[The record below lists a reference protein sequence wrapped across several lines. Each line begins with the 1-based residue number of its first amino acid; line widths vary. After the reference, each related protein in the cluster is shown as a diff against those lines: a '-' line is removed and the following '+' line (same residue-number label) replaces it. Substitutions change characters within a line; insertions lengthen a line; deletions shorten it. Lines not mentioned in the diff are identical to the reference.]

1 MDIVGENSTLCRD
14 IERRDMA
21 MIGSAMCNNF
31 LGAGEER
38 EGRFAKGRA
47 LPYRN
52 SSSSSA
58 LSCASLSASSALTV
72 GKQAD
77 LTKSQ

>member
-47 LPYRN
+47 LPYR
-52 SSSSSA
+52 A
-58 LSCASLSASSALTV
+58 QV
-72 GKQAD
+72 
-77 LTKSQ
+77 

>member
-31 LGAGEER
+31 LGGR
-38 EGRFAKGRA
+38 EGGKICKGRA
-47 LPYRN
+47 LPYR
-52 SSSSSA
+52 A
-58 LSCASLSASSALTV
+58 QL
-72 GKQAD
+72 
-77 LTKSQ
+77 